1 MLAVVRL
8 ARRLSTGHEPG
19 EFASGTCR
27 AYSWLT
33 ASPQRHSA
41 QSLKGLGSSMA
52 SSARRLLDSL
62 ASQASVLA
70 NDIADLEQREADIRL
85 QLDTARALQSELHG
99 TADVLNR
106 QRLG

>member
-1 MLAVVRL
+1 
-8 ARRLSTGHEPG
+8 
-19 EFASGTCR
+19 
-27 AYSWLT
+27 
-33 ASPQRHSA
+33 
-41 QSLKGLGSSMA
+41 MA
-52 SSARRLLDSL
+52 PSERRLLDSL

-85 QLDTARALQSELHG
+85 QLDTARALQSELLE

>member
-1 MLAVVRL
+1 MA
-8 ARRLSTGHEPG
+8 P
-19 EFASGTCR
+19 
-27 AYSWLT
+27 
-33 ASPQRHSA
+33 SA
-41 QSLKGLGSSMA
+41 C
-52 SSARRLLDSL
+52 RLLDSL

-85 QLDTARALQSELHG
+85 QLDTARALQSELLG

>member
-1 MLAVVRL
+1 
-8 ARRLSTGHEPG
+8 
-19 EFASGTCR
+19 
-27 AYSWLT
+27 
-33 ASPQRHSA
+33 
-41 QSLKGLGSSMA
+41 MA

-70 NDIADLEQREADIRL
+70 NDIADLAQREADIRL
-85 QLDTARALQSELHG
+85 QLDTARALQSELLG

>member
-1 MLAVVRL
+1 M
-8 ARRLSTGHEPG
+8 ARSE
-19 EFASGTCR
+19 
-27 AYSWLT
+27 
-33 ASPQRHSA
+33 
-41 QSLKGLGSSMA
+41 
-52 SSARRLLDSL
+52 RRLLDSL

-85 QLDTARALQSELHG
+85 QLDTARALQSELLG